1 MSSNFFQ
8 NVSHNDLANAIRFLA
23 IDAVESAKSGH
34 PGMPMGVADIATVLF
49 KDFLKFNPQDPDWAN
64 RDRFI
69 LSAGHGS
76 MLLYALLH
84 LTGYADFDLE
94 QIKNFRGWGYRTAG
108 HPEYGHGKGIE
119 TTTGPLG
126 QGLATAVGFALGE
139 RMAHARFGDDAV
151 NHYTYVIAG
160 DGDLMEGVSHEA
172 IGLAGHLNL
181 SKLIVLFDD
190 NEITIDGDT
199 GKSFTGCHLKR
210 FEASGWNACRID
222 GHNPLEIYDAIAKAQ
237 KSDKPTLI
245 ACRTVIGK
253 GSPNKQN
260 TAGVHGSPLGE
271 TEIALVRTAFDW
283 HYPPFQIPDNIRNA
297 WLEIGSKGQALQKAW
312 EHNKNVPDLKKFLKA
327 ALPETVAQAV
337 DTYKAEF
344 ANNPINPATR
354 VASQNILEIINP
366 LCPNLIGGSADLTGS
381 NNTKTKHLNAVTK
394 TSFDERYLHYGIR
407 EFGMAAAMNGLAL
420 YGGFMPYGGTFLV
433 FSDYSRPA
441 IRLAALMGIG
451 VIHVLTHDSI
461 GLGEDGPT
469 HQPIEHLAS
478 LRAIPNLAVFRPCD
492 SVETAECWLL
502 SLENKTMPSILA
514 LTRQGL
520 KAQRTMYTPENLSA
534 KGAYILHEAIAPHMV
549 TLYASGS
556 EVEIIAQARLSLEAK
571 NIGTRVVS
579 VPCFELFFKQSQSYQ
594 SEILQGEIRI
604 AVEAG
609 CSMGWEHFT
618 SHKNAFI
625 GMNSFGASAPAEIL
639 YKKFGIT
646 VDAVIAK
653 VTDYLC
659 V

>member
-1 MSSNFFQ
+1 MSLSSS
-8 NVSHNDLANAIRFLA
+8 VTHNDLANAVRFLA

-34 PGMPMGVADIATVLF
+34 PGMPMGAADIATVLF
-49 KDFLKFNPQDPDWAN
+49 KDFLKFNANDPDWAN

-76 MLLYALLH
+76 MLLYAVLH
-84 LTGYADFDLE
+84 LTGYADFDIN
-94 QIKNFRGWGYRTAG
+94 QIKNFRQWGFRTAG

-139 RMAHARFGDDAV
+139 RMANARFGDNAV

-172 IGLAGHLNL
+172 IGLAGHLKL

-210 FEASGWNACRID
+210 FEAAGWNACRID
-222 GHNPLEIYDAIAKAQ
+222 GHNPEQIHNAIANAQ

-245 ACRTVIGK
+245 ACRTIIGK
-253 GSPNKQN
+253 GAPNKQN
-260 TAGVHGSPLGE
+260 TAGVHGSPLGSS
-271 TEIALVRTAFDW
+271 EIDLVRQAFNWD
-283 HYPPFQIPDNIRNA
+283 YAPFEIPDTIRNA
-297 WLEIGSKGQALQKAW
+297 WLDIGSKGSDTQKTW
-312 EHNKNVPDLKKFLKA
+312 EQGKNISALKKFLQA
-327 ALPETVAQAV
+327 DLPQSILQAV
-337 DTYKAEF
+337 DNYKQEF
-344 ANNPINPATR
+344 IKNPINPATR
-354 VASQNILEIINP
+354 AASQNILEIINP
-366 LCPNLIGGSADLTGS
+366 LMDNLIGGSADLTGS
-381 NNTKTKHLNAVTK
+381 NNTKTKTLNAVTH
-394 TSFDERYLHYGIR
+394 ENYAGRYIHYGIR

-420 YGGFMPYGGTFLV
+420 YGGFVPYGGTFLV

-441 IRLAALMGIG
+441 IRLAALMGIR

-478 LRAIPNLAVFRPCD
+478 LRAIPNLLVFRPCD
-492 SVETAECWLL
+492 SVETAECWLTAIQ
-502 SLENKTMPSILA
+502 STNAPSVLA

-520 KAQRTMYTPENLSA
+520 QAQRTTYHSENLSA
-534 KGAYILHEAIAPHMV
+534 KGAYVLHEATAPHKV

-556 EVEIIAQARLSLEAK
+556 EIEIIAKARLILEAQ

-579 VPCFELFFKQSQSYQ
+579 VPCFELFFKQDSAYQ
-594 SEILQGEIRI
+594 NEILCGGVRI
-604 AVEAG
+604 ALEAG
-609 CSMGWEHFT
+609 CRMGWDYFI
-618 SHKNAFI
+618 SDKNAFI
-625 GMNSFGASAPAEIL
+625 GMDSFGASAPAEVL
-639 YKKFGIT
+639 YEKFGLT
-646 VDAVIAK
+646 VDAVVAK
-653 VTDYLC
+653 AMAYL
-659 V
+659 

>member
-1 MSSNFFQ
+1 MSLSSS
-8 NVSHNDLANAIRFLA
+8 VPHNDLANAIRFLA

-34 PGMPMGVADIATVLF
+34 PGMPMGTADIATVLF
-49 KDFLKFNPQDPDWAN
+49 KDFLKFNANDPDWAN

-84 LTGYADFDLE
+84 LTGYADFDIN
-94 QIKNFRGWGYRTAG
+94 QIKNFRQWGFRTAG

-139 RMAHARFGDDAV
+139 RMANARFGDEAV

-172 IGLAGHLNL
+172 IGLAGHLKL

-222 GHNPLEIYDAIAKAQ
+222 GHNPQQIHDAIAQAQ
-237 KSDKPTLI
+237 KSNKPTLI
-245 ACRTVIGK
+245 ACRTIIGK
-253 GSPNKQN
+253 GAPNKQN
-260 TAGVHGSPLGE
+260 TAGVHGSPLGAS
-271 TEIALVRTAFDW
+271 EIDLVRQAFNWD
-283 HYPPFQIPDNIRNA
+283 YAPFEIPQNIRQA
-297 WLEIGSKGQALQKAW
+297 WLDIGQKGKSLQADW
-312 EHNKNVPDLKKFLKA
+312 EKGKNVTALKEFLKA
-327 ALPETVAQAV
+327 DLPQSISDAV
-337 DTYKAEF
+337 DMYKQEF
-344 ANNPINPATR
+344 IKSPINPATR

-366 LCPNLIGGSADLTGS
+366 LCENLIGGSADLTGS
-381 NNTKTKHLNAVTK
+381 NNTKTKTLNAVTH
-394 TSFDERYLHYGIR
+394 TDYNNRYLHYGIR

-420 YGGFMPYGGTFLV
+420 YGGFIPYGGTFLV

-441 IRLAALMGIG
+441 IRLAALMGVR

-478 LRAIPNLAVFRPCD
+478 LRAIPNLLVFRPCD
-492 SVETAECWLL
+492 SVETAECWSAALQ
-502 SLENKTMPSILA
+502 STNAPSVLA

-520 KAQRTMYTPENLSA
+520 QAQRTTYSADNLSA
-534 KGAYILHEAIAPHMV
+534 KGAYILHEATAPHKV

-556 EVEIIAQARLSLEAK
+556 EVEIIAQARLELEAQ

-579 VPCFELFFKQSQSYQ
+579 VPCFELFFKQDSAYQ
-594 SEILQGEIRI
+594 SEILRGDVRI
-604 AVEAG
+604 ALEAG
-609 CSMGWEHFT
+609 CRMGWDYFI
-618 SHKNAFI
+618 SHRQAFI
-625 GMNSFGASAPAEIL
+625 GMDSFGASAPAEVL
-639 YKKFGIT
+639 YEKFGLT
-646 VDAVIAK
+646 AK
-653 VTDYLC
+653 AVTDKAKSYL
-659 V
+659 